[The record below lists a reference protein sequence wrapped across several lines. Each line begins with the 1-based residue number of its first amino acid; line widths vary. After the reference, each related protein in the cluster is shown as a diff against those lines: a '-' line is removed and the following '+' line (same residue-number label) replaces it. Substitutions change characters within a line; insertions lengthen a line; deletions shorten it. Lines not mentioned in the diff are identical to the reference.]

1 MTAITEKR
9 QQPETTPAPSIE
21 TRMAVLETKMQFAID
36 GLCDNGR
43 RIDGLS
49 WAILGSAFATILT
62 ILGALITLLARVS
75 GP

>member
-9 QQPETTPAPSIE
+9 QQSETTTAPSIE

-36 GLCDNGR
+36 GLRDNGR

-49 WAILGSAFATILT
+49 WIILGSAFATILM
-62 ILGALITLLARVS
+62 ILGALITLLARVG

>member
-9 QQPETTPAPSIE
+9 QQPETTTTPSIE

-36 GLCDNGR
+36 VLRDNGR

-49 WAILGSAFATILT
+49 WIILGSTFATILT
-62 ILGALITLLARVS
+62 ILGALITLLVRVG